1 MNQAKQNKRSKL
13 KEVVQK
19 SQYEIVKEET
29 VTCLMK
35 YTRKKFLYKKQLA
48 LMTDLTSH
56 FERAINEKWF
66 SVEISAKIKLR
77 KKIKDEFCTSTTLL
91 IYHKMI

>member
-13 KEVVQK
+13 KEVFQK

-35 YTRKKFLYKKQLA
+35 YTRKKILYKKQLA

-56 FERAINEKWF
+56 FERTMNEKWF
-66 SVEISAKIKLR
+66 SVEISAKKKLR